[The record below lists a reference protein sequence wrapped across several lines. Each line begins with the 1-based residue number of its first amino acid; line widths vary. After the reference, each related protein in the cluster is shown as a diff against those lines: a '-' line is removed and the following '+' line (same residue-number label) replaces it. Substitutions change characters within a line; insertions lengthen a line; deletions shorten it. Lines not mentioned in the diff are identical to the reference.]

1 MDSTTQSHP
10 NHVDATNNSEDSD
23 DGILTYVFCTADI
36 PASTL
41 NSFLT
46 RLTARNSS
54 LDYLD
59 VRHSGVLIVQTSE
72 VPHTAT
78 RASRPP
84 MAAFRSPFLGR
95 TQEQMTTFFKTHVQE
110 HNPDGISAHAV
121 STFIILDERS
131 VSEELCLIVS
141 EATEPASARCAFDL
155 AVEVLVAPEMG
166 TGELNEGLSREEWT
180 EGGEW
185 VYRLEKWKRHMGEE

>member
-1 MDSTTQSHP
+1 MDPTTQSHS
-10 NHVDATNNSEDSD
+10 NHVDATDNSDDSED
-23 DGILTYVFCTADI
+23 GLTYVFCTADI

-41 NSFLT
+41 NAFLT
-46 RLTARNSS
+46 RLTNRNSS
-54 LDYLD
+54 LEHLEMP
-59 VRHSGVLIVQTSE
+59 HSGVLIVQTPE

-78 RASRPP
+78 RASRAPL
-84 MAAFRSPFLGR
+84 AAFRSPFLGQ
-95 TQEQMTTFFKTHVQE
+95 TQEQMTAFFKTHVQQ
-110 HNPDGISAHAV
+110 HDPTGISVHSV

-141 EATEPASARCAFDL
+141 EAAEPASARCEFDL

-166 TGELNEGLSREEWT
+166 TGELNEGLRREEWT

-185 VYRLEKWKRHMGEE
+185 VYRLEKWKRYMEEE